1 MAFTL
6 PAVKGATKLDHPTFA
21 VKTKKHKK
29 EISQD
34 ERNLP
39 RSLRGSKGSHCLSV
53 ACSEGDLETV
63 RLLTEDPRIT
73 FDMKRNEITAAAYLG
88 DEEVV
93 RILARSP
100 RYAITQE
107 ALTSALMSATKS
119 GALAVVD
126 FLLREITQFL
136 PKTSEVLTTAITT
149 RHFEVVEKLLQDPPN

>member
-1 MAFTL
+1 
-6 PAVKGATKLDHPTFA
+6 
-21 VKTKKHKK
+21 
-29 EISQD
+29 
-34 ERNLP
+34 
-39 RSLRGSKGSHCLSV
+39 
-53 ACSEGDLETV
+53 LETV